1 MAKTLMKYVVNIEN
15 IKLPEKGGDYVVQ
28 LLKLLLYLLGSMGML
43 YLIVYDFIAIQAKKQ
58 PIIFKKKL
66 LLGVIFICYIF
77 LLIGLIVDLISYIDN
92 L

>member
-1 MAKTLMKYVVNIEN
+1 MKYVVNIEN

>member
-15 IKLPEKGGDYVVQ
+15 IKLPEKGGEYVVQ